1 MKKTEDI
8 IVPAKCNF
16 FYIHPKMNDEN
27 ELGDGDFYNGESILE
42 TKNEAVVEEE
52 EEEKS
57 EKGTSSNK

>member
-1 MKKTEDI
+1 
-8 IVPAKCNF
+8 
-16 FYIHPKMNDEN
+16 MNDEN